1 MQVFALGTNC
11 SGCLGLGDLQSTIE
25 PRRIDVLSGKKIVSL
40 SYGTGPHV
48 VIATADGEVYAW
60 GHNGYSQL
68 GNGTTNHGLTPALV
82 STNLLNKRVTEVA
95 CGSHHTIALTS
106 DGEVYAW
113 GYNNSGQVGSGS
125 TANQPTP
132 RRVSSCLQSK
142 VVINIAC
149 GQLCSM
155 AVLDNGEIYGWGYN
169 CNGQLGL
176 GNNGNQQTP
185 CRIAALQGVNIVQ
198 VACGYAHTLALTDEG
213 FVYAWGANSYGQLG
227 TGNKSNQAL
236 PTLINTDKERMV
248 EVAACHTSHTSA
260 AKTQSGQILMWGQC
274 RGQAVSSPHLTHFSS
289 TDDVFACFATPA
301 VTWHLLSVD
310 GDDYM
315 TVAQSLK
322 KEFDSPEISDL
333 KFLVD
338 GKCIYVHKA
347 LLKISFCIPA
357 LCPLAPSGG
366 RSQAVCT
373 INMIYGWGYNCNGQL
388 GLGNNGNQQTP
399 CRIAALQG
407 VNIVQ
412 VACGYAHTLAL
423 TDEGFVYAWGANSY
437 GQLGT
442 GNKSNQALPTLIN
455 TDKERMVEVAA
466 CHTSHTSA
474 AKTQSGQ
481 ILMWGQCRGQ
491 AVSSPHLTHF
501 SSTDDVFACFA
512 TPAVT
517 WHLLSVDGDDYMT
530 VAQSLKKEFDSP
542 EISDLKFLVDGKC
555 IYVHKALLKIR
566 CEHFRTLLNETDEDA
581 IEINQ
586 FSYLV
591 YRAFLEYLYTDTI
604 NLPPEDA
611 IGLLDLAT
619 FYRETR
625 LKRLCQE
632 TIKRGISEENAIT
645 LLSAAVKY
653 EAKDLEEFC
662 FKFCVNH
669 LTAVTQTQAFADM
682 DHDLLKNFI
691 SKASR
696 YGAFKN

>member
-1 MQVFALGTNC
+1 MHVTDLFISCKFGKKYDLATGIYLSIPFRNVLMLDVGKWPVFALLPPEELRLIRQACVFGSAANEAIYVTVSDEVFALGTNC
-11 SGCLGLGDLQSTIE
+11 SGCLGLGDTQSTIE
-25 PRRIDVLSGKKIVSL
+25 PRRIDILCGKKIVSL

-48 VIATADGEVYAW
+48 VIATADGEVYSW

-82 STNLLNKRVTEVA
+82 STSLIGKRVTEVA
-95 CGSHHTIALTS
+95 CGSHHTIALTTE
-106 DGEVYAW
+106 GEVYAW

-132 RRVSSCLQSK
+132 RRVSSCLQNK
-142 VVINIAC
+142 VVVNIAC

-155 AVLDNGEIYGWGYN
+155 AVLDNGETYGWGYN

-185 CRIAALQGVNIVQ
+185 CRIAALQGINIVQ

-213 FVYAWGANSYGQLG
+213 FIYSWGANSYGQLG
-227 TGNKSNQAL
+227 TGNKSNQAV
-236 PTLINTDKERMV
+236 PTLINMEKERMV
-248 EVAACHTSHTSA
+248 EVAACHTSHTSV
-260 AKTQSGQILMWGQC
+260 AKTQSGQVLMWGQC
-274 RGQAVSSPHLTHFSS
+274 RGQVVAYPHLTHFTS

-310 GDDYM
+310 GDDYL

-322 KEFDSPEISDL
+322 REFDSPEISDL

-338 GKCIYVHKA
+338 GKCIH
-347 LLKISFCIPA
+347 
-357 LCPLAPSGG
+357 
-366 RSQAVCT
+366 
-373 INMIYGWGYNCNGQL
+373 
-388 GLGNNGNQQTP
+388 
-399 CRIAALQG
+399 
-407 VNIVQ
+407 
-412 VACGYAHTLAL
+412 
-423 TDEGFVYAWGANSY
+423 
-437 GQLGT
+437 
-442 GNKSNQALPTLIN
+442 
-455 TDKERMVEVAA
+455 
-466 CHTSHTSA
+466 
-474 AKTQSGQ
+474 
-481 ILMWGQCRGQ
+481 
-491 AVSSPHLTHF
+491 
-501 SSTDDVFACFA
+501 
-512 TPAVT
+512 
-517 WHLLSVDGDDYMT
+517 
-530 VAQSLKKEFDSP
+530 
-542 EISDLKFLVDGKC
+542 
-555 IYVHKALLKIR
+555 VHKALLKIR
-566 CEHFRTLLNETDEDA
+566 CEHFRALLNETDEET
-581 IEINQ
+581 IEIHQ

-611 IGLLDLAT
+611 IGLLDLST
-619 FYRETR
+619 YYRESR

-632 TIKRGISEENAIT
+632 TIKRGITEENAIT

-653 EAKDLEEFC
+653 EARDLEEFC

>member
-1 MQVFALGTNC
+1 MLSCTIFLQNNNNNNNNNNKQLSSMLDVGKWPVFALLPPEELRLIRQACVFGSAGNEALYVTVNDEVFALGTNC

-25 PRRIDVLSGKKIVSL
+25 PRRIDVLCGKKIVSL

-48 VIATADGEVYAW
+48 VIATADGEVFAW

-82 STNLLNKRVTEVA
+82 STNLLSKRVTEVA
-95 CGSHHTIALTS
+95 CGSHHTIALTT
-106 DGEVYAW
+106 DGEVFAW

-132 RRVSSCLQSK
+132 RRVSSCLQNK
-142 VVINIAC
+142 VVVNIAC

-155 AVLDNGEIYGWGYN
+155 AVLDNGEVYGWGYN

-185 CRIAALQGVNIVQ
+185 CRIAALQGINIVQ

-213 FVYAWGANSYGQLG
+213 YIYAWGANSYGQLG
-227 TGNKSNQAL
+227 TGSKSNQAL
-236 PTLINTDKERMV
+236 PTIINTDKDRMV

-260 AKTQSGQILMWGQC
+260 AKTQSGQVLMWGQC
-274 RGQAVSSPHLTHFSS
+274 RGQAVASPHLTHFSS

-310 GDDYM
+310 GDDYL

-322 KEFDSPEISDL
+322 KEFDSPEISDM
-333 KFLVD
+333 KFVVD
-338 GKCIYVHKA
+338 GKCIH
-347 LLKISFCIPA
+347 
-357 LCPLAPSGG
+357 
-366 RSQAVCT
+366 
-373 INMIYGWGYNCNGQL
+373 
-388 GLGNNGNQQTP
+388 
-399 CRIAALQG
+399 
-407 VNIVQ
+407 
-412 VACGYAHTLAL
+412 
-423 TDEGFVYAWGANSY
+423 
-437 GQLGT
+437 
-442 GNKSNQALPTLIN
+442 
-455 TDKERMVEVAA
+455 
-466 CHTSHTSA
+466 
-474 AKTQSGQ
+474 
-481 ILMWGQCRGQ
+481 
-491 AVSSPHLTHF
+491 
-501 SSTDDVFACFA
+501 
-512 TPAVT
+512 
-517 WHLLSVDGDDYMT
+517 
-530 VAQSLKKEFDSP
+530 
-542 EISDLKFLVDGKC
+542 
-555 IYVHKALLKIR
+555 VHKALLKIR
-566 CEHFRTLLNETDEDA
+566 CEHFRALLNETDDDA
-581 IEINQ
+581 IEIHQ

-653 EAKDLEEFC
+653 EARDLEEFC

>member
-1 MQVFALGTNC
+1 MHNLAFRVQILCIPICLTWPVFALLPPEELRLIRQACVFGSAANEALYVTVNDEVFALGTNC

-25 PRRIDVLSGKKIVSL
+25 PRRIDVLCGKKIVSL

-48 VIATADGEVYAW
+48 VIATADGEVFAW

-82 STNLLNKRVTEVA
+82 STNLLSKRVTEVA
-95 CGSHHTIALTS
+95 CGSHHTIALTT

-132 RRVSSCLQSK
+132 RRVSSCLQNK
-142 VVINIAC
+142 VVVNIAC

-185 CRIAALQGVNIVQ
+185 CRIAALQGVNIIQ

-260 AKTQSGQILMWGQC
+260 AKTQSGQVLMWGQC
-274 RGQAVSSPHLTHFSS
+274 RGQAVASPHLTHFSS

-310 GDDYM
+310 GDDYL

-338 GKCIYVHKA
+338 GKCIH
-347 LLKISFCIPA
+347 
-357 LCPLAPSGG
+357 
-366 RSQAVCT
+366 
-373 INMIYGWGYNCNGQL
+373 
-388 GLGNNGNQQTP
+388 
-399 CRIAALQG
+399 
-407 VNIVQ
+407 
-412 VACGYAHTLAL
+412 
-423 TDEGFVYAWGANSY
+423 
-437 GQLGT
+437 
-442 GNKSNQALPTLIN
+442 
-455 TDKERMVEVAA
+455 
-466 CHTSHTSA
+466 
-474 AKTQSGQ
+474 
-481 ILMWGQCRGQ
+481 
-491 AVSSPHLTHF
+491 
-501 SSTDDVFACFA
+501 
-512 TPAVT
+512 
-517 WHLLSVDGDDYMT
+517 
-530 VAQSLKKEFDSP
+530 
-542 EISDLKFLVDGKC
+542 
-555 IYVHKALLKIR
+555 VHKALLKIR
-566 CEHFRTLLNETDEDA
+566 CEHFRALLNETDEDA
-581 IEINQ
+581 IEIHQ

-653 EAKDLEEFC
+653 EARDLEEFC

>member
-1 MQVFALGTNC
+1 MKNEKWGIFSNKNLLKAVDRNYVEEKRGVYQSVVSVQERYIIANIFNENLQTTYIYLDLDVFFPVFFFLIQLSSMLDVGKWPVFALLPPEELRLIRQACVFGSAANEALYVTVNDEVFALGTNC

-25 PRRIDVLSGKKIVSL
+25 PRRIDVLCGKKIVSL

-48 VIATADGEVYAW
+48 VIATADGEVFAW

-82 STNLLNKRVTEVA
+82 STNLLSKRVTEVA
-95 CGSHHTIALTS
+95 CGSHHTIALTT

-132 RRVSSCLQSK
+132 RRVSSCLQNK
-142 VVINIAC
+142 VVVNIAC

-260 AKTQSGQILMWGQC
+260 AKTQSGQVLMWGQC
-274 RGQAVSSPHLTHFSS
+274 RGQAVASPHLTHFSS
-289 TDDVFACFATPA
+289 TDDVFACFATPRF
-301 VTWHLLSVD
+301 VWCVSVA
-310 GDDYM
+310 YFENE
-315 TVAQSLK
+315 TFL
-322 KEFDSPEISDL
+322 EFDSPEISDL

-338 GKCIYVHKA
+338 GKCIH
-347 LLKISFCIPA
+347 
-357 LCPLAPSGG
+357 
-366 RSQAVCT
+366 
-373 INMIYGWGYNCNGQL
+373 
-388 GLGNNGNQQTP
+388 
-399 CRIAALQG
+399 
-407 VNIVQ
+407 
-412 VACGYAHTLAL
+412 
-423 TDEGFVYAWGANSY
+423 
-437 GQLGT
+437 
-442 GNKSNQALPTLIN
+442 
-455 TDKERMVEVAA
+455 
-466 CHTSHTSA
+466 
-474 AKTQSGQ
+474 
-481 ILMWGQCRGQ
+481 
-491 AVSSPHLTHF
+491 
-501 SSTDDVFACFA
+501 
-512 TPAVT
+512 
-517 WHLLSVDGDDYMT
+517 
-530 VAQSLKKEFDSP
+530 
-542 EISDLKFLVDGKC
+542 
-555 IYVHKALLKIR
+555 VHKALLKIR
-566 CEHFRTLLNETDEDA
+566 CEHFRALLNETDEES
-581 IEINQ
+581 IEIHQ

-619 FYRETR
+619 YYRETR

-653 EAKDLEEFC
+653 EARDLEEFC

-691 SKASR
+691 NKASR

>member
-1 MQVFALGTNC
+1 MLDVGKWPVFALLPPEELRLVRQACVFGSAANEALYVTVGDEVFAIGTNC

-25 PRRIDVLSGKKIVSL
+25 PRRIDVLCGKKIVSL

-95 CGSHHTIALTS
+95 CGSHHTIALTT
-106 DGEVYAW
+106 DGENRLIGKSGSGTVPVTTGLFPAVCPPQVYAW

-132 RRVSSCLQSK
+132 RRVSSCLQNK
-142 VVINIAC
+142 VV
-149 GQLCSM
+149 
-155 AVLDNGEIYGWGYN
+155 
-169 CNGQLGL
+169 
-176 GNNGNQQTP
+176 
-185 CRIAALQGVNIVQ
+185 VN

-213 FVYAWGANSYGQLG
+213 FIYAWGANSYGQLG
-227 TGNKSNQAL
+227 TGNKCNQTV
-236 PTLINTDKERMV
+236 PTLINMDKERMV

-260 AKTQSGQILMWGQC
+260 AKTQSGQVLMWGQC
-274 RGQAVSSPHLTHFSS
+274 RGQAVPCPHLTHFST

-310 GDDYM
+310 GDDYL

-322 KEFDSPEISDL
+322 REFDSPDISDL
-333 KFLVD
+333 KFLVE
-338 GKCIYVHKA
+338 GKCIH
-347 LLKISFCIPA
+347 
-357 LCPLAPSGG
+357 
-366 RSQAVCT
+366 
-373 INMIYGWGYNCNGQL
+373 
-388 GLGNNGNQQTP
+388 
-399 CRIAALQG
+399 
-407 VNIVQ
+407 
-412 VACGYAHTLAL
+412 
-423 TDEGFVYAWGANSY
+423 
-437 GQLGT
+437 
-442 GNKSNQALPTLIN
+442 
-455 TDKERMVEVAA
+455 
-466 CHTSHTSA
+466 
-474 AKTQSGQ
+474 
-481 ILMWGQCRGQ
+481 
-491 AVSSPHLTHF
+491 
-501 SSTDDVFACFA
+501 
-512 TPAVT
+512 
-517 WHLLSVDGDDYMT
+517 
-530 VAQSLKKEFDSP
+530 
-542 EISDLKFLVDGKC
+542 
-555 IYVHKALLKIR
+555 VHKALLKIR
-566 CEHFRTLLNETDEDA
+566 CEHFRALLNESDEEA
-581 IEINQ
+581 IEIHQ

-591 YRAFLEYLYTDTI
+591 YRAFLEYLYTDSI

-619 FYRETR
+619 FYREMR

-653 EAKDLEEFC
+653 EARELEEFC

>member
-1 MQVFALGTNC
+1 MLDVGKWPVFALLPPEELRLIRQACVFGSAANEALYVTVNDEVFALGTNC

-25 PRRIDVLSGKKIVSL
+25 PRRIDVLCGKKIVSL

-82 STNLLNKRVTEVA
+82 STNLLSKRVTEVA
-95 CGSHHTIALTS
+95 CGSHHTIALTT

-132 RRVSSCLQSK
+132 RRVSSCLQNK
-142 VVINIAC
+142 VVVNIAC

-236 PTLINTDKERMV
+236 PIQINTDKERIV

-260 AKTQSGQILMWGQC
+260 AKTQSGQVLMWGQC
-274 RGQAVSSPHLTHFSS
+274 RGQAVASPHLTHFSS

-310 GDDYM
+310 GDDYL

-338 GKCIYVHKA
+338 GKCIH
-347 LLKISFCIPA
+347 
-357 LCPLAPSGG
+357 
-366 RSQAVCT
+366 
-373 INMIYGWGYNCNGQL
+373 
-388 GLGNNGNQQTP
+388 
-399 CRIAALQG
+399 
-407 VNIVQ
+407 
-412 VACGYAHTLAL
+412 
-423 TDEGFVYAWGANSY
+423 
-437 GQLGT
+437 
-442 GNKSNQALPTLIN
+442 
-455 TDKERMVEVAA
+455 
-466 CHTSHTSA
+466 
-474 AKTQSGQ
+474 
-481 ILMWGQCRGQ
+481 
-491 AVSSPHLTHF
+491 
-501 SSTDDVFACFA
+501 
-512 TPAVT
+512 
-517 WHLLSVDGDDYMT
+517 
-530 VAQSLKKEFDSP
+530 
-542 EISDLKFLVDGKC
+542 
-555 IYVHKALLKIR
+555 VHKALLKIR
-566 CEHFRTLLNETDEDA
+566 CEHFRALLNETDQDA
-581 IEINQ
+581 IEIHQ

-611 IGLLDLAT
+611 IGKVRHGSQFSTAKEMLQQVSAQVLNRITCAFVFVCAGLLDLAT

-653 EAKDLEEFC
+653 EARDLEEFC

>member
-1 MQVFALGTNC
+1 MLDVGKWPVFALLPPEELRLIRQACVFGSAANEAIYITVNDEVFALGTNC
-11 SGCLGLGDLQSTIE
+11 SGCLGLGDTQSTIE
-25 PRRIDVLSGKKIVSL
+25 PRRIDILCGKKIVSL

-82 STNLLNKRVTEVA
+82 STNLISKRVKEVA
-95 CGSHHTIALTS
+95 CGSHHTIALTTE
-106 DGEVYAW
+106 GEVYAW

-132 RRVSSCLQSK
+132 RRVSSCLQNK
-142 VVINIAC
+142 VVVNIAC

-155 AVLDNGEIYGWGYN
+155 AVLDNGETYGWGYN

-185 CRIAALQGVNIVQ
+185 CRIAALQGINIVQ
-198 VACGYAHTLALTDEG
+198 VSCGYAHTLALIDEG
-213 FVYAWGANSYGQLG
+213 FVYSWGANFLMF
-227 TGNKSNQAL
+227 TKL
-236 PTLINTDKERMV
+236 LL

-260 AKTQSGQILMWGQC
+260 AKTQSGQVLMWGQC
-274 RGQAVSSPHLTHFSS
+274 RGQAVAYPHLTHFTN

-310 GDDYM
+310 GDDYL

-322 KEFDSPEISDL
+322 REFDSPEISDL

-338 GKCIYVHKA
+338 GKCIH
-347 LLKISFCIPA
+347 
-357 LCPLAPSGG
+357 
-366 RSQAVCT
+366 
-373 INMIYGWGYNCNGQL
+373 
-388 GLGNNGNQQTP
+388 
-399 CRIAALQG
+399 
-407 VNIVQ
+407 
-412 VACGYAHTLAL
+412 
-423 TDEGFVYAWGANSY
+423 
-437 GQLGT
+437 
-442 GNKSNQALPTLIN
+442 
-455 TDKERMVEVAA
+455 
-466 CHTSHTSA
+466 
-474 AKTQSGQ
+474 
-481 ILMWGQCRGQ
+481 
-491 AVSSPHLTHF
+491 
-501 SSTDDVFACFA
+501 
-512 TPAVT
+512 
-517 WHLLSVDGDDYMT
+517 
-530 VAQSLKKEFDSP
+530 
-542 EISDLKFLVDGKC
+542 
-555 IYVHKALLKIR
+555 VHKALLKIR
-566 CEHFRTLLNETDEDA
+566 CEHFRALLNETDEET
-581 IEINQ
+581 IEIHQ

-619 FYRETR
+619 YYRESR

-632 TIKRGISEENAIT
+632 TIKRGITEENAIT

-653 EAKDLEEFC
+653 EARDLEEFC

>member
-1 MQVFALGTNC
+1 MLDVGKWPVFALLPPEELRLIRQACVFGSAANEALYVTVNDEVFALGTNC

-25 PRRIDVLSGKKIVSL
+25 PRRIDVLCGKKIVSL

-48 VIATADGEVYAW
+48 VIATADGEVFAW

-82 STNLLNKRVTEVA
+82 STNLLSKRVTEVA
-95 CGSHHTIALTS
+95 CGSHHTIALTT

-132 RRVSSCLQSK
+132 RRVSSCLQNK
-142 VVINIAC
+142 VVVNIAC

-155 AVLDNGEIYGWGYN
+155 AVLDNG
-169 CNGQLGL
+169 
-176 GNNGNQQTP
+176 
-185 CRIAALQGVNIVQ
+185 
-198 VACGYAHTLALTDEG
+198 EG

-260 AKTQSGQILMWGQC
+260 AKTQSGQVLMWGQC
-274 RGQAVSSPHLTHFSS
+274 RGQAVASPHLTHFTG

-310 GDDYM
+310 GDDYL

-338 GKCIYVHKA
+338 GKCIH
-347 LLKISFCIPA
+347 
-357 LCPLAPSGG
+357 
-366 RSQAVCT
+366 
-373 INMIYGWGYNCNGQL
+373 
-388 GLGNNGNQQTP
+388 
-399 CRIAALQG
+399 
-407 VNIVQ
+407 
-412 VACGYAHTLAL
+412 
-423 TDEGFVYAWGANSY
+423 
-437 GQLGT
+437 
-442 GNKSNQALPTLIN
+442 
-455 TDKERMVEVAA
+455 
-466 CHTSHTSA
+466 
-474 AKTQSGQ
+474 
-481 ILMWGQCRGQ
+481 
-491 AVSSPHLTHF
+491 
-501 SSTDDVFACFA
+501 
-512 TPAVT
+512 
-517 WHLLSVDGDDYMT
+517 
-530 VAQSLKKEFDSP
+530 
-542 EISDLKFLVDGKC
+542 
-555 IYVHKALLKIR
+555 VHKALLKIR
-566 CEHFRTLLNETDEDA
+566 CEHFRALLNETDEDN
-581 IEINQ
+581 IEIHQ

-653 EAKDLEEFC
+653 EARDLEEFC

>member
-1 MQVFALGTNC
+1 MILDKSMGITFCSFLEFPHSCVDRCTSIMLDVGKWPVFALLPPEELRLIRQACVFGSAANEALYVTVNDEVFALGTNC

-25 PRRIDVLSGKKIVSL
+25 PRRIDVLCGKKIVSL

-48 VIATADGEVYAW
+48 VIATADGEVFAW

-68 GNGTTNHGLTPALV
+68 GNGTTNHGLTPAQV

-95 CGSHHTIALTS
+95 CGSHHTIALTT
-106 DGEVYAW
+106 DGEVFAW

-132 RRVSSCLQSK
+132 RRVSSCLQNK
-142 VVINIAC
+142 VVVNIAC

-155 AVLDNGEIYGWGYN
+155 AVLDNGETYGWGYN

-185 CRIAALQGVNIVQ
+185 CRIAALQGVNIIQ

-213 FVYAWGANSYGQLG
+213 FIYAWGANSYGQLG
-227 TGNKSNQAL
+227 TGNKSNQAV

-260 AKTQSGQILMWGQC
+260 AKTQSGQVLMWGQC
-274 RGQAVSSPHLTHFSS
+274 RGQAVACPHLTHFAS

-301 VTWHLLSVD
+301 VTWHLLTVD
-310 GDDYM
+310 GDDYL

-322 KEFDSPEISDL
+322 REFDSPDISDL

-338 GKCIYVHKA
+338 GKCIH
-347 LLKISFCIPA
+347 
-357 LCPLAPSGG
+357 
-366 RSQAVCT
+366 
-373 INMIYGWGYNCNGQL
+373 
-388 GLGNNGNQQTP
+388 
-399 CRIAALQG
+399 
-407 VNIVQ
+407 
-412 VACGYAHTLAL
+412 
-423 TDEGFVYAWGANSY
+423 
-437 GQLGT
+437 
-442 GNKSNQALPTLIN
+442 
-455 TDKERMVEVAA
+455 
-466 CHTSHTSA
+466 
-474 AKTQSGQ
+474 
-481 ILMWGQCRGQ
+481 
-491 AVSSPHLTHF
+491 
-501 SSTDDVFACFA
+501 
-512 TPAVT
+512 
-517 WHLLSVDGDDYMT
+517 
-530 VAQSLKKEFDSP
+530 
-542 EISDLKFLVDGKC
+542 
-555 IYVHKALLKIR
+555 VHKALLKIR
-566 CEHFRTLLNETDEDA
+566 CEHFRVLLNETDEES
-581 IEINQ
+581 IEIHQ

-653 EAKDLEEFC
+653 EARDLEEFC

-682 DHDLLKNFI
+682 DHELLKAFI

>member
-1 MQVFALGTNC
+1 MLDVGKWPVFALLPPEELRLIRQACVFGSAANEAIYITVNDEVFALGTNC
-11 SGCLGLGDLQSTIE
+11 SGCLGLGDTQSTIE
-25 PRRIDVLSGKKIVSL
+25 PRRIDILCGKKIVSL

-82 STNLLNKRVTEVA
+82 STNLISKRVKEVA
-95 CGSHHTIALTS
+95 CGSHHTIALTTE
-106 DGEVYAW
+106 GEVYAW

-132 RRVSSCLQSK
+132 RRVSSCLQNK
-142 VVINIAC
+142 VVVNIAC

-155 AVLDNGEIYGWGYN
+155 AVLDNGETYGWGYN

-185 CRIAALQGVNIVQ
+185 CRIAALQGINIVQ
-198 VACGYAHTLALTDEG
+198 VSCGYAHTLALIDEG
-213 FVYAWGANSYGQLG
+213 FVYSWGANL
-227 TGNKSNQAL
+227 
-236 PTLINTDKERMV
+236 

-260 AKTQSGQILMWGQC
+260 AKTQSGQVLMWGQC
-274 RGQAVSSPHLTHFSS
+274 RGQAVAYPHLTHFTN

-310 GDDYM
+310 GDDYL

-322 KEFDSPEISDL
+322 REFDSPEISDL

-338 GKCIYVHKA
+338 GKCIH
-347 LLKISFCIPA
+347 
-357 LCPLAPSGG
+357 
-366 RSQAVCT
+366 
-373 INMIYGWGYNCNGQL
+373 
-388 GLGNNGNQQTP
+388 
-399 CRIAALQG
+399 
-407 VNIVQ
+407 
-412 VACGYAHTLAL
+412 
-423 TDEGFVYAWGANSY
+423 
-437 GQLGT
+437 
-442 GNKSNQALPTLIN
+442 
-455 TDKERMVEVAA
+455 
-466 CHTSHTSA
+466 
-474 AKTQSGQ
+474 
-481 ILMWGQCRGQ
+481 
-491 AVSSPHLTHF
+491 
-501 SSTDDVFACFA
+501 
-512 TPAVT
+512 
-517 WHLLSVDGDDYMT
+517 
-530 VAQSLKKEFDSP
+530 
-542 EISDLKFLVDGKC
+542 
-555 IYVHKALLKIR
+555 VHKALLKIR
-566 CEHFRTLLNETDEDA
+566 CEHFRALLNETDEET
-581 IEINQ
+581 IEIHQ

-619 FYRETR
+619 YYRESR

-632 TIKRGISEENAIT
+632 TIKRGITEENAIT

-653 EAKDLEEFC
+653 EARDLEEFC

>member
-1 MQVFALGTNC
+1 GSMLDVGKWPVFALLPPEELRLIRQACVFGSAANEAIYFTVNDEVFALGTNC
-11 SGCLGLGDLQSTIE
+11 SGCLGLGDTQSTIE
-25 PRRIDVLSGKKIVSL
+25 PRRIDILCGKKIVSL

-48 VIATADGEVYAW
+48 VIAT
-60 GHNGYSQL
+60 
-68 GNGTTNHGLTPALV
+68 
-82 STNLLNKRVTEVA
+82 
-95 CGSHHTIALTS
+95 
-106 DGEVYAW
+106 VYAW

-132 RRVSSCLQSK
+132 RRVSSCLQNK
-142 VVINIAC
+142 VVVNIAC

-155 AVLDNGEIYGWGYN
+155 AVLDNGETYGWGYN

-185 CRIAALQGVNIVQ
+185 CRIAALQGINIVQ

-213 FVYAWGANSYGQLG
+213 FVYSWGANSYGQLG
-227 TGNKSNQAL
+227 TGNKSNQAV
-236 PTLINTDKERMV
+236 PTLINMDKERIV

-260 AKTQSGQILMWGQC
+260 AKTQSGQVLMWGQC
-274 RGQAVSSPHLTHFSS
+274 RGQAVAYPHLTHFTS

-310 GDDYM
+310 GDDYL

-322 KEFDSPEISDL
+322 REFDSTEISDL

-338 GKCIYVHKA
+338 GKCIH
-347 LLKISFCIPA
+347 
-357 LCPLAPSGG
+357 
-366 RSQAVCT
+366 
-373 INMIYGWGYNCNGQL
+373 
-388 GLGNNGNQQTP
+388 
-399 CRIAALQG
+399 
-407 VNIVQ
+407 
-412 VACGYAHTLAL
+412 
-423 TDEGFVYAWGANSY
+423 
-437 GQLGT
+437 
-442 GNKSNQALPTLIN
+442 
-455 TDKERMVEVAA
+455 
-466 CHTSHTSA
+466 
-474 AKTQSGQ
+474 
-481 ILMWGQCRGQ
+481 
-491 AVSSPHLTHF
+491 
-501 SSTDDVFACFA
+501 
-512 TPAVT
+512 
-517 WHLLSVDGDDYMT
+517 
-530 VAQSLKKEFDSP
+530 
-542 EISDLKFLVDGKC
+542 
-555 IYVHKALLKIR
+555 VHKALLKIR
-566 CEHFRTLLNETDEDA
+566 CEHFRALLNETDEET
-581 IEINQ
+581 IEIHQ

-619 FYRETR
+619 YYRESR

-632 TIKRGISEENAIT
+632 TIKRGITEENAIT

-653 EAKDLEEFC
+653 EARDLEEFC

-696 YGAFKN
+696 HGAFKS

>member
-1 MQVFALGTNC
+1 MVWPLRHVYSFNLFTKLMLDVGKWPVFALLPPEELRLIRQACVFGSAANEALYVTVNDEVFALGTNC

-25 PRRIDVLSGKKIVSL
+25 PRRIDVLCGKKIVSL
-40 SYGTGPHV
+40 SYGTGPHF
-48 VIATADGEVYAW
+48 ACCCLDGEVFAW

-82 STNLLNKRVTEVA
+82 STNLLSKRVTEVA
-95 CGSHHTIALTS
+95 CGSHHTIALTT

-132 RRVSSCLQSK
+132 RRVSSCLQNK
-142 VVINIAC
+142 VVVNIAC

-260 AKTQSGQILMWGQC
+260 AKTQSGQVLMWGQC
-274 RGQAVSSPHLTHFSS
+274 RGQAVASPHLTHFTG

-310 GDDYM
+310 GDDYL

-338 GKCIYVHKA
+338 GKCIH
-347 LLKISFCIPA
+347 
-357 LCPLAPSGG
+357 
-366 RSQAVCT
+366 
-373 INMIYGWGYNCNGQL
+373 
-388 GLGNNGNQQTP
+388 
-399 CRIAALQG
+399 
-407 VNIVQ
+407 
-412 VACGYAHTLAL
+412 
-423 TDEGFVYAWGANSY
+423 
-437 GQLGT
+437 
-442 GNKSNQALPTLIN
+442 
-455 TDKERMVEVAA
+455 
-466 CHTSHTSA
+466 
-474 AKTQSGQ
+474 
-481 ILMWGQCRGQ
+481 
-491 AVSSPHLTHF
+491 
-501 SSTDDVFACFA
+501 
-512 TPAVT
+512 
-517 WHLLSVDGDDYMT
+517 
-530 VAQSLKKEFDSP
+530 
-542 EISDLKFLVDGKC
+542 
-555 IYVHKALLKIR
+555 VHKALLKIR
-566 CEHFRTLLNETDEDA
+566 CEHFRALLNETDEDN
-581 IEINQ
+581 IEIHQ

-653 EAKDLEEFC
+653 EARDLEEFC

>member
-1 MQVFALGTNC
+1 MLNRSHPIIGNFRSTLTASYRLYRVKTTSRTKTLARTTAKLSSMLDVGKWPVFALLPPEELRLIRQACVFGSAANEALYVTVNDEVFALGTNC

-25 PRRIDVLSGKKIVSL
+25 PRRIDVLCGKKIVSL

-48 VIATADGEVYAW
+48 VIATADGEVFAW

-82 STNLLNKRVTEVA
+82 STNLLSKRVTEVA
-95 CGSHHTIALTS
+95 CGSHHTIALTT

-142 VVINIAC
+142 VVVNIAC

-185 CRIAALQGVNIVQ
+185 CRIAALQGVNIIQ

-236 PTLINTDKERMV
+236 PTPINTDKERMV

-260 AKTQSGQILMWGQC
+260 AKTQSGQVLMWGQC
-274 RGQAVSSPHLTHFSS
+274 RGQAVASPHLTHFSS

-310 GDDYM
+310 GDDYL

-338 GKCIYVHKA
+338 GKCIH
-347 LLKISFCIPA
+347 
-357 LCPLAPSGG
+357 
-366 RSQAVCT
+366 
-373 INMIYGWGYNCNGQL
+373 
-388 GLGNNGNQQTP
+388 
-399 CRIAALQG
+399 
-407 VNIVQ
+407 
-412 VACGYAHTLAL
+412 
-423 TDEGFVYAWGANSY
+423 
-437 GQLGT
+437 
-442 GNKSNQALPTLIN
+442 
-455 TDKERMVEVAA
+455 
-466 CHTSHTSA
+466 
-474 AKTQSGQ
+474 
-481 ILMWGQCRGQ
+481 
-491 AVSSPHLTHF
+491 
-501 SSTDDVFACFA
+501 
-512 TPAVT
+512 
-517 WHLLSVDGDDYMT
+517 
-530 VAQSLKKEFDSP
+530 
-542 EISDLKFLVDGKC
+542 
-555 IYVHKALLKIR
+555 VHKALLKIR
-566 CEHFRTLLNETDEDA
+566 CEHFRALLNETDEDA
-581 IEINQ
+581 IEIHQ

-653 EAKDLEEFC
+653 EARDLEEFC

>member
-1 MQVFALGTNC
+1 MHIDLPLCTFYTPMFFLFCFLFMLDVGKWPVFALLPPEELRLIRQACVFGSAANEALYVTVNDEVFALGTNC

-25 PRRIDVLSGKKIVSL
+25 PRRIDVLCGKKIVSL

-48 VIATADGEVYAW
+48 VIATADGEVFAW

-82 STNLLNKRVTEVA
+82 STNLLSKRVTEVA
-95 CGSHHTIALTS
+95 CGSHHTIALTT

-132 RRVSSCLQSK
+132 RRVSSCLQNK
-142 VVINIAC
+142 VVVNIAC

-198 VACGYAHTLALTDEG
+198 VRVACGYAHTLALTDEG

-260 AKTQSGQILMWGQC
+260 AKTQSGQVLMWGQC
-274 RGQAVSSPHLTHFSS
+274 RGQAVASPHLTHFSS

-301 VTWHLLSVD
+301 VTWHLLTVD
-310 GDDYM
+310 GDDYL

-322 KEFDSPEISDL
+322 REFDSPEISDL

-338 GKCIYVHKA
+338 GKCIH
-347 LLKISFCIPA
+347 
-357 LCPLAPSGG
+357 
-366 RSQAVCT
+366 
-373 INMIYGWGYNCNGQL
+373 
-388 GLGNNGNQQTP
+388 
-399 CRIAALQG
+399 
-407 VNIVQ
+407 
-412 VACGYAHTLAL
+412 
-423 TDEGFVYAWGANSY
+423 
-437 GQLGT
+437 
-442 GNKSNQALPTLIN
+442 
-455 TDKERMVEVAA
+455 
-466 CHTSHTSA
+466 
-474 AKTQSGQ
+474 
-481 ILMWGQCRGQ
+481 
-491 AVSSPHLTHF
+491 
-501 SSTDDVFACFA
+501 
-512 TPAVT
+512 
-517 WHLLSVDGDDYMT
+517 
-530 VAQSLKKEFDSP
+530 
-542 EISDLKFLVDGKC
+542 
-555 IYVHKALLKIR
+555 VHKALLKIR
-566 CEHFRTLLNETDEDA
+566 CEHFRALLNETDEES
-581 IEINQ
+581 IEIHQ

-619 FYRETR
+619 YYRETR

-653 EAKDLEEFC
+653 EARDLEEFC

-691 SKASR
+691 NKASR

>member
-1 MQVFALGTNC
+1 MLEVGKWPVFALLPPEELRLIRQACVFGSAANEALYVTVNDEVFALGTNC

-25 PRRIDVLSGKKIVSL
+25 PRRIDVLCGKKIVSL

-48 VIATADGEVYAW
+48 VITTADGEVFAW

-82 STNLLNKRVTEVA
+82 STNLIGKRVTEVA
-95 CGSHHTIALTS
+95 CGSHHNIALTT
-106 DGEVYAW
+106 DGEVFAW

-125 TANQPTP
+125 TVNQPTP
-132 RRVSSCLQSK
+132 RRVSSCLQNK
-142 VVINIAC
+142 VVVNIAC

-185 CRIAALQGVNIVQ
+185 CRIAALQGINIVQ

-213 FVYAWGANSYGQLG
+213 MVYAWGANSYGQLG

-260 AKTQSGQILMWGQC
+260 AKTQSGQVLMWGQC
-274 RGQAVSSPHLTHFSS
+274 RGQAVASPHLTHFSS

-310 GDDYM
+310 GDDYL

-322 KEFDSPEISDL
+322 REFDSPEISDL

-338 GKCIYVHKA
+338 GKCIHVHKA
-347 LLKISFCIPA
+347 LLKISKA
-357 LCPLAPSGG
+357 S
-366 RSQAVCT
+366 SKMKV
-373 INMIYGWGYNCNGQL
+373 
-388 GLGNNGNQQTP
+388 
-399 CRIAALQG
+399 
-407 VNIVQ
+407 IV
-412 VACGYAHTLAL
+412 L
-423 TDEGFVYAWGANSY
+423 
-437 GQLGT
+437 
-442 GNKSNQALPTLIN
+442 KS
-455 TDKERMVEVAA
+455 
-466 CHTSHTSA
+466 
-474 AKTQSGQ
+474 
-481 ILMWGQCRGQ
+481 
-491 AVSSPHLTHF
+491 
-501 SSTDDVFACFA
+501 
-512 TPAVT
+512 
-517 WHLLSVDGDDYMT
+517 
-530 VAQSLKKEFDSP
+530 SLKQHGSH
-542 EISDLKFLVDGKC
+542 STG
-555 IYVHKALLKIR
+555 HW
-566 CEHFRTLLNETDEDA
+566 CEHFRALLNESDEDA
-581 IEINQ
+581 VEVHQ

-619 FYRETR
+619 YYRETR

-632 TIKRGISEENAIT
+632 TIKRGISEENAVT

-653 EAKDLEEFC
+653 EARDLEEYC

>member
-1 MQVFALGTNC
+1 MMFCPANTSAYSSLLSSMLDVGKWPVFALLPPEELRLIRQACVFGSAANEALYVTVNDEVFALGTNC

-25 PRRIDVLSGKKIVSL
+25 PRRIDVLCGKKIVSL

-48 VIATADGEVYAW
+48 VIATADGEVFAW

-82 STNLLNKRVTEVA
+82 STNLLSKRVTEVA
-95 CGSHHTIALTS
+95 CGSHHTIALTT

-132 RRVSSCLQSK
+132 RRVSSCLQNK
-142 VVINIAC
+142 VVVNIAC

-260 AKTQSGQILMWGQC
+260 AKTQSGQVLMWGQC
-274 RGQAVSSPHLTHFSS
+274 RGQAVASPHLTHFTG

-310 GDDYM
+310 GDDYL

-338 GKCIYVHKA
+338 GKCIH
-347 LLKISFCIPA
+347 
-357 LCPLAPSGG
+357 
-366 RSQAVCT
+366 
-373 INMIYGWGYNCNGQL
+373 
-388 GLGNNGNQQTP
+388 
-399 CRIAALQG
+399 
-407 VNIVQ
+407 
-412 VACGYAHTLAL
+412 
-423 TDEGFVYAWGANSY
+423 
-437 GQLGT
+437 
-442 GNKSNQALPTLIN
+442 
-455 TDKERMVEVAA
+455 
-466 CHTSHTSA
+466 
-474 AKTQSGQ
+474 
-481 ILMWGQCRGQ
+481 
-491 AVSSPHLTHF
+491 
-501 SSTDDVFACFA
+501 
-512 TPAVT
+512 
-517 WHLLSVDGDDYMT
+517 
-530 VAQSLKKEFDSP
+530 
-542 EISDLKFLVDGKC
+542 
-555 IYVHKALLKIR
+555 VHKALLKIR
-566 CEHFRTLLNETDEDA
+566 CEHFRALLNETDEDN
-581 IEINQ
+581 IEIHQ

-653 EAKDLEEFC
+653 EARDLEEFC

>member
-1 MQVFALGTNC
+1 MLDVGKWPVFALLPPEELRLIRQACVFGSAANEAIYVTVNDEVFALGTNC
-11 SGCLGLGDLQSTIE
+11 SGCLGLGDVQSTIE
-25 PRRIDVLSGKKIVSL
+25 SRRIDSLCGKKIISL

-48 VIATADGEVYAW
+48 IIATAEGEVYAW

-68 GNGTTNHGLTPALV
+68 GNGTTNHGLIPALV
-82 STNLLNKRVTEVA
+82 STNLINKRVNEVA
-95 CGSHHTIALTS
+95 CGSHHTIALTT

-132 RRVSSCLQSK
+132 RRVSSCLQNK
-142 VVINIAC
+142 VVVNIAC

-185 CRIAALQGVNIVQ
+185 CRIAALQGITVVQ

-213 FVYAWGANSYGQLG
+213 FVYAWGANAYGQLG

-236 PTLINTDKERMV
+236 PVLINMDKERMV
-248 EVAACHTSHTSA
+248 EVAACHTSHTSS
-260 AKTQSGQILMWGQC
+260 AKTQSGQVLMWGQC
-274 RGQAVSSPHLTHFSS
+274 RGQAVPVPHSTHFSS

-301 VTWHLLSVD
+301 VTWRLLTVGKKRISLGSSCED
-310 GDDYM
+310 TKRIIAYGDDYL

-322 KEFDSPEISDL
+322 REFDSPESSDL

-338 GKCIYVHKA
+338 GKCIH
-347 LLKISFCIPA
+347 
-357 LCPLAPSGG
+357 
-366 RSQAVCT
+366 
-373 INMIYGWGYNCNGQL
+373 
-388 GLGNNGNQQTP
+388 
-399 CRIAALQG
+399 
-407 VNIVQ
+407 
-412 VACGYAHTLAL
+412 
-423 TDEGFVYAWGANSY
+423 
-437 GQLGT
+437 
-442 GNKSNQALPTLIN
+442 
-455 TDKERMVEVAA
+455 
-466 CHTSHTSA
+466 
-474 AKTQSGQ
+474 
-481 ILMWGQCRGQ
+481 
-491 AVSSPHLTHF
+491 
-501 SSTDDVFACFA
+501 
-512 TPAVT
+512 
-517 WHLLSVDGDDYMT
+517 
-530 VAQSLKKEFDSP
+530 
-542 EISDLKFLVDGKC
+542 
-555 IYVHKALLKIR
+555 VHKALLKIR
-566 CEHFRTLLNETDEDA
+566 CEHFRALLNENDEEA
-581 IEINQ
+581 IEIHQ
-586 FSYLV
+586 FSYMV

-619 FYRETR
+619 YYRETH

-653 EAKDLEEFC
+653 EARDLEEFC

-682 DHDLLKNFI
+682 DHDLLKDFI

>member
-1 MQVFALGTNC
+1 MNVQSISSSGILGYIIQKNISIHMLDVGKWPVFALLPPEELRLIRQACVFGSAANEALYVTVNDEVFALGTNC

-25 PRRIDVLSGKKIVSL
+25 PRRIDVLCGKKIVSL

-48 VIATADGEVYAW
+48 VIATADGEVFAW

-82 STNLLNKRVTEVA
+82 STNLLSKRVTDVA
-95 CGSHHTIALTS
+95 CGSHHTIALTT

-132 RRVSSCLQSK
+132 RRVSSCLQNK
-142 VVINIAC
+142 VVVNIAC

-213 FVYAWGANSYGQLG
+213 LVYAWGANSYGQLG

-236 PTLINTDKERMV
+236 PTLINTEKERMV

-260 AKTQSGQILMWGQC
+260 AKTQSGQVLMWGQC
-274 RGQAVSSPHLTHFSS
+274 RGQAVASPHLTHFSS

-310 GDDYM
+310 GDDYL

-338 GKCIYVHKA
+338 GKCIH
-347 LLKISFCIPA
+347 
-357 LCPLAPSGG
+357 
-366 RSQAVCT
+366 
-373 INMIYGWGYNCNGQL
+373 
-388 GLGNNGNQQTP
+388 
-399 CRIAALQG
+399 
-407 VNIVQ
+407 
-412 VACGYAHTLAL
+412 
-423 TDEGFVYAWGANSY
+423 
-437 GQLGT
+437 
-442 GNKSNQALPTLIN
+442 
-455 TDKERMVEVAA
+455 
-466 CHTSHTSA
+466 
-474 AKTQSGQ
+474 
-481 ILMWGQCRGQ
+481 
-491 AVSSPHLTHF
+491 
-501 SSTDDVFACFA
+501 
-512 TPAVT
+512 
-517 WHLLSVDGDDYMT
+517 
-530 VAQSLKKEFDSP
+530 
-542 EISDLKFLVDGKC
+542 
-555 IYVHKALLKIR
+555 VHKALLKIR
-566 CEHFRTLLNETDEDA
+566 CEHFRALLNETEEDA
-581 IEINQ
+581 IEIHQ

-604 NLPPEDA
+604 SLPPEDA

-619 FYRETR
+619 FYREMR

-653 EAKDLEEFC
+653 EARDLEEFC

-669 LTAVTQTQAFADM
+669 LTAVTQTQAFANM

>member
-1 MQVFALGTNC
+1 MLDVGKWPVFALLPPEELRLIRQACVFGSAANEAIYITVNDEVFALGTNC
-11 SGCLGLGDLQSTIE
+11 SGCLGLGDTQSTIE
-25 PRRIDVLSGKKIVSL
+25 PRRIDILCGKKIVSL

-82 STNLLNKRVTEVA
+82 STNLISKRVKEVA
-95 CGSHHTIALTS
+95 CGSHHTIALTTE
-106 DGEVYAW
+106 GEVYAW

-132 RRVSSCLQSK
+132 RRVSSCLQNK
-142 VVINIAC
+142 VVVNIAC

-155 AVLDNGEIYGWGYN
+155 AVLDNGEVRFIYS
-169 CNGQLGL
+169 
-176 GNNGNQQTP
+176 
-185 CRIAALQGVNIVQ
+185 
-198 VACGYAHTLALTDEG
+198 
-213 FVYAWGANSYGQLG
+213 WGANSYGQLG
-227 TGNKSNQAL
+227 TGNKSNQAVSCGYAH
-236 PTLINTDKERMV
+236 TLALIDEGFVYSWGANFLMFTKLLL

-260 AKTQSGQILMWGQC
+260 AKTQSGQVLMWGQC
-274 RGQAVSSPHLTHFSS
+274 RGQAVAYPHLTHFTN

-310 GDDYM
+310 GDDYL

-322 KEFDSPEISDL
+322 REFDSPEISDL

-338 GKCIYVHKA
+338 GKCIH
-347 LLKISFCIPA
+347 
-357 LCPLAPSGG
+357 
-366 RSQAVCT
+366 
-373 INMIYGWGYNCNGQL
+373 
-388 GLGNNGNQQTP
+388 
-399 CRIAALQG
+399 
-407 VNIVQ
+407 
-412 VACGYAHTLAL
+412 
-423 TDEGFVYAWGANSY
+423 
-437 GQLGT
+437 
-442 GNKSNQALPTLIN
+442 
-455 TDKERMVEVAA
+455 
-466 CHTSHTSA
+466 
-474 AKTQSGQ
+474 
-481 ILMWGQCRGQ
+481 
-491 AVSSPHLTHF
+491 
-501 SSTDDVFACFA
+501 
-512 TPAVT
+512 
-517 WHLLSVDGDDYMT
+517 
-530 VAQSLKKEFDSP
+530 
-542 EISDLKFLVDGKC
+542 
-555 IYVHKALLKIR
+555 VHKALLKIR
-566 CEHFRTLLNETDEDA
+566 CEHFRALLNETDEET
-581 IEINQ
+581 IEIHQ

-619 FYRETR
+619 YYRESR

-632 TIKRGISEENAIT
+632 TIKRGITEENAIT

-653 EAKDLEEFC
+653 EARDLEEFC

>member
-1 MQVFALGTNC
+1 MLDVGKWPVFALLPPEELRLIRQACVFGSAANEALYVTVNDEVFALGTNC

-25 PRRIDVLSGKKIVSL
+25 PRRIDVLCGKKIVSL

-48 VIATADGEVYAW
+48 VIATADGEVFAW

-82 STNLLNKRVTEVA
+82 STNLLSKRVTEVA
-95 CGSHHTIALTS
+95 CGSHHTIALTT

-142 VVINIAC
+142 VVVNIAC

-236 PTLINTDKERMV
+236 PTLITTDKERMV

-260 AKTQSGQILMWGQC
+260 AKTQSGQVLMWGQC
-274 RGQAVSSPHLTHFSS
+274 RGQAVASPYLTHFSS

-310 GDDYM
+310 GDDYL

-338 GKCIYVHKA
+338 GKCIH
-347 LLKISFCIPA
+347 
-357 LCPLAPSGG
+357 
-366 RSQAVCT
+366 
-373 INMIYGWGYNCNGQL
+373 
-388 GLGNNGNQQTP
+388 
-399 CRIAALQG
+399 
-407 VNIVQ
+407 
-412 VACGYAHTLAL
+412 
-423 TDEGFVYAWGANSY
+423 
-437 GQLGT
+437 
-442 GNKSNQALPTLIN
+442 
-455 TDKERMVEVAA
+455 
-466 CHTSHTSA
+466 
-474 AKTQSGQ
+474 
-481 ILMWGQCRGQ
+481 
-491 AVSSPHLTHF
+491 
-501 SSTDDVFACFA
+501 
-512 TPAVT
+512 
-517 WHLLSVDGDDYMT
+517 
-530 VAQSLKKEFDSP
+530 
-542 EISDLKFLVDGKC
+542 
-555 IYVHKALLKIR
+555 VHKALLKIR
-566 CEHFRTLLNETDEDA
+566 CEHFRALLNETDEDS
-581 IEINQ
+581 IEIHQ

-653 EAKDLEEFC
+653 EARDLEEFC

>member
-1 MQVFALGTNC
+1 MTWGLAEGIGELCLSHAGRSMLDVGKWPVFALLPPEELRLIRQACVFGSAGNEAIYVTVTDEVFALGTNC
-11 SGCLGLGDLQSTIE
+11 SGCLGLGDVQSTIE
-25 PRRIDVLSGKKIVSL
+25 PRRVDVLCGKKIVSL

-68 GNGTTNHGLTPALV
+68 GNGTTNHGLTPTQV
-82 STNLLNKRVTEVA
+82 STNLLNKKVTEVA
-95 CGSHHTIALTS
+95 CGSHHTIARTT

-132 RRVSSCLQSK
+132 RRVSSCLQNK
-142 VVINIAC
+142 VVVNIAC

-155 AVLDNGEIYGWGYN
+155 AVLDNGETYGWGYN

-185 CRIAALQGVNIVQ
+185 CRIAALQGINIVQ
-198 VACGYAHTLALTDEG
+198 IACGYAHTLALTDDG
-213 FVYAWGANSYGQLG
+213 FIYAWGANSYGQLG
-227 TGNKSNQAL
+227 TGNKCNQAL
-236 PTLINTDKERMV
+236 PVLVNIEKERFV

-260 AKTQSGQILMWGQC
+260 AKTQSGQVLMWGQC
-274 RGQAVSSPHLTHFSS
+274 RGQAVASPHLTHFAS

-301 VTWHLLSVD
+301 VTWHLLTVD
-310 GDDYM
+310 GDDYL

-338 GKCIYVHKA
+338 GKSIH
-347 LLKISFCIPA
+347 
-357 LCPLAPSGG
+357 
-366 RSQAVCT
+366 
-373 INMIYGWGYNCNGQL
+373 
-388 GLGNNGNQQTP
+388 
-399 CRIAALQG
+399 
-407 VNIVQ
+407 
-412 VACGYAHTLAL
+412 
-423 TDEGFVYAWGANSY
+423 
-437 GQLGT
+437 
-442 GNKSNQALPTLIN
+442 
-455 TDKERMVEVAA
+455 
-466 CHTSHTSA
+466 
-474 AKTQSGQ
+474 
-481 ILMWGQCRGQ
+481 
-491 AVSSPHLTHF
+491 
-501 SSTDDVFACFA
+501 
-512 TPAVT
+512 
-517 WHLLSVDGDDYMT
+517 
-530 VAQSLKKEFDSP
+530 
-542 EISDLKFLVDGKC
+542 
-555 IYVHKALLKIR
+555 VHKALLKIR
-566 CEHFRTLLNETDEDA
+566 CEHFRALLSETDQES
-581 IEINQ
+581 IEIHQ

-625 LKRLCQE
+625 LKKLCQE

-653 EAKDLEEFC
+653 EAQDLEDFC

>member
-1 MQVFALGTNC
+1 MYKKKDNYGRNSSLNNKLSIMLDVGKWPVFALLPPEELRLIRQACVFGSAANEALYVTVNDEVFALGTNC

-25 PRRIDVLSGKKIVSL
+25 PRRIDVLCGKKIVSL

-48 VIATADGEVYAW
+48 VIATADGEVFAW

-68 GNGTTNHGLTPALV
+68 GNGTTNHGLTPSLV
-82 STNLLNKRVTEVA
+82 STNLLGKRVTEVA
-95 CGSHHTIALTS
+95 CGSHHTIALTT
-106 DGEVYAW
+106 DGEVFAW

-142 VVINIAC
+142 VVVNVAC

-185 CRIAALQGVNIVQ
+185 CRIAALQGVNVIQ

-260 AKTQSGQILMWGQC
+260 AKTQSGQVLMWGQC

-310 GDDYM
+310 GDDYL
-315 TVAQSLK
+315 T
-322 KEFDSPEISDL
+322 
-333 KFLVD
+333 FLVD
-338 GKCIYVHKA
+338 GKCIH
-347 LLKISFCIPA
+347 
-357 LCPLAPSGG
+357 
-366 RSQAVCT
+366 
-373 INMIYGWGYNCNGQL
+373 
-388 GLGNNGNQQTP
+388 
-399 CRIAALQG
+399 
-407 VNIVQ
+407 
-412 VACGYAHTLAL
+412 
-423 TDEGFVYAWGANSY
+423 
-437 GQLGT
+437 
-442 GNKSNQALPTLIN
+442 
-455 TDKERMVEVAA
+455 
-466 CHTSHTSA
+466 
-474 AKTQSGQ
+474 
-481 ILMWGQCRGQ
+481 
-491 AVSSPHLTHF
+491 
-501 SSTDDVFACFA
+501 
-512 TPAVT
+512 
-517 WHLLSVDGDDYMT
+517 
-530 VAQSLKKEFDSP
+530 
-542 EISDLKFLVDGKC
+542 
-555 IYVHKALLKIR
+555 VHKALLKIR
-566 CEHFRTLLNETDEDA
+566 CEHFRALLNETDEDA
-581 IEINQ
+581 IEIHQ

-653 EAKDLEEFC
+653 EARDLEEFC

-682 DHDLLKNFI
+682 DHDLLKTFI

>member
-1 MQVFALGTNC
+1 MLDVGKWPVFALLPPEELRLIRQACVFGSAANEALYVTVN
-11 SGCLGLGDLQSTIE
+11 D
-25 PRRIDVLSGKKIVSL
+25 
-40 SYGTGPHV
+40 
-48 VIATADGEVYAW
+48 EVYAW

-82 STNLLNKRVTEVA
+82 STNLLGKRVTEVA
-95 CGSHHTIALTS
+95 CGSHHTIALTA
-106 DGEVYAW
+106 DGEVFAW

-142 VVINIAC
+142 VVVNVGC

-185 CRIAALQGVNIVQ
+185 CRIAALQGVNVVQ

-260 AKTQSGQILMWGQC
+260 AKTQSGQVLMWGQC

-310 GDDYM
+310 GDDYL

-338 GKCIYVHKA
+338 GKCIHVHK
-347 LLKISFCIPA
+347 
-357 LCPLAPSGG
+357 
-366 RSQAVCT
+366 T
-373 INMIYGWGYNCNGQL
+373 
-388 GLGNNGNQQTP
+388 
-399 CRIAALQG
+399 
-407 VNIVQ
+407 
-412 VACGYAHTLAL
+412 
-423 TDEGFVYAWGANSY
+423 
-437 GQLGT
+437 
-442 GNKSNQALPTLIN
+442 
-455 TDKERMVEVAA
+455 
-466 CHTSHTSA
+466 
-474 AKTQSGQ
+474 
-481 ILMWGQCRGQ
+481 
-491 AVSSPHLTHF
+491 
-501 SSTDDVFACFA
+501 
-512 TPAVT
+512 
-517 WHLLSVDGDDYMT
+517 
-530 VAQSLKKEFDSP
+530 
-542 EISDLKFLVDGKC
+542 
-555 IYVHKALLKIR
+555 LLKIR

-581 IEINQ
+581 IEIQQ

-619 FYRETR
+619 FYRESR

-653 EAKDLEEFC
+653 EARDLEEFC

>member
-1 MQVFALGTNC
+1 MLDVGKWPVFALLPPEELRLIRQACVFGSAANEAIYVTVNDEVFALGTNC
-11 SGCLGLGDLQSTIE
+11 SGCLGLGDVQSTIE
-25 PRRIDVLSGKKIVSL
+25 SRRIDSLCGKKIISL

-48 VIATADGEVYAW
+48 IIATAEGEVFAW

-68 GNGTTNHGLTPALV
+68 GNGTTNHGLIPAMV
-82 STNLLNKRVTEVA
+82 STNLINKRVNEVA
-95 CGSHHTIALTS
+95 CGSHHTIALTT

-132 RRVSSCLQSK
+132 RRVSSCLQNK
-142 VVINIAC
+142 VVVNIAC

-185 CRIAALQGVNIVQ
+185 CRIAALQGITIVQ

-213 FVYAWGANSYGQLG
+213 FVYAWGANAYGQLG

-236 PTLINTDKERMV
+236 PVLINMDKERMV

-260 AKTQSGQILMWGQC
+260 AKTQSGQVLMWGQC
-274 RGQAVSSPHLTHFSS
+274 RGQAVPVPHSTHFSS

-301 VTWHLLSVD
+301 VTWRLLTVGKKRISLGSSCED
-310 GDDYM
+310 KRIIAYGDDYL

-322 KEFDSPEISDL
+322 REFDSPESSDL

-338 GKCIYVHKA
+338 GKCIH
-347 LLKISFCIPA
+347 
-357 LCPLAPSGG
+357 
-366 RSQAVCT
+366 
-373 INMIYGWGYNCNGQL
+373 
-388 GLGNNGNQQTP
+388 
-399 CRIAALQG
+399 
-407 VNIVQ
+407 
-412 VACGYAHTLAL
+412 
-423 TDEGFVYAWGANSY
+423 
-437 GQLGT
+437 
-442 GNKSNQALPTLIN
+442 
-455 TDKERMVEVAA
+455 
-466 CHTSHTSA
+466 
-474 AKTQSGQ
+474 
-481 ILMWGQCRGQ
+481 
-491 AVSSPHLTHF
+491 
-501 SSTDDVFACFA
+501 
-512 TPAVT
+512 
-517 WHLLSVDGDDYMT
+517 
-530 VAQSLKKEFDSP
+530 
-542 EISDLKFLVDGKC
+542 
-555 IYVHKALLKIR
+555 VHKALLKIR
-566 CEHFRTLLNETDEDA
+566 CEHFRALLNENDEEA
-581 IEINQ
+581 IEIHQ
-586 FSYLV
+586 FSYMV

-619 FYRETR
+619 YYRETH

-653 EAKDLEEFC
+653 EARDLEEFC